1 MSFTEEIERLKAQRS
16 RFIAFAFA
24 GNDVLIELDADGCV
38 CYCAGTVGAVLGRDA
53 GDLRRHPIHDLIAD
67 RDTLIFDELLVRL
80 RRTGRLDRIP
90 LHFQTPRN
98 AERRLIL
105 SAIVLPEAP
114 DSTYLALSPPRG
126 RDAMEP
132 EEDVREAIS
141 VEDFASRLC
150 GKIRNSASDDAQFTL
165 LDLTPD
171 KLAGS
176 LPAEQTEQFMG
187 SVMDYLR
194 AWSVDGD
201 GVGRLKD
208 GSLGLLHDGAL
219 DETEISHKLNEML
232 SVFDPAA
239 KPLDISAATVAVDA
253 EDLSED
259 DLSKALVYT
268 MNSFAKAGADL
279 ELKSLSAGYRKAM
292 DETLGKVTTFR
303 RAVGG
308 ENLTLVF
315 QPIVNIAS
323 WQVHH
328 YEALAR
334 INNGE
339 KLIPP
344 ARLIGFAEEFGVV
357 EEMDMAVMKKV
368 FSILT
373 TNTGIRSGAR
383 LAVNLSGRSVQNNA
397 FVADLF
403 KLMQKHEHL
412 LPRLLFEV
420 TESHEMT
427 DLARANQV
435 IRRLRSMGC
444 SVCID
449 DFGAGAAAFPYL
461 KALEIDFVKIDGSYI
476 RDAFHTRHGRPFL
489 RAISGLCRDLGMQCI
504 GEMVEDAD
512 TMWLLRELGVGFGQ
526 GWFFGKPS
534 LDVSRF
540 SLTGQPGKSSERVVT
555 AG

>member
-1 MSFTEEIERLKAQRS
+1 MTTTEEIERLKAQRS

-24 GNDVLIELDADGCV
+24 GNDVLVELDADAAV
-38 CYCAGTVGAVLGRDA
+38 CYCAGTVGQVLGCDA
-53 GDLRRHPIHDLIAD
+53 KDLRRKPIHDLIAD
-67 RDTLIFDELLVRL
+67 RDILTFDELMVRL

-90 LHFQTPRN
+90 LRFKPPQGD
-98 AERRLIL
+98 ERRLTI
-105 SAIVLPEAP
+105 SAIILPETP
-114 DSTYLALSPPRG
+114 DATYLAISPLRG
-126 RDAMEP
+126 REALEP
-132 EEDVREAIS
+132 EEDLNTAVS
-141 VEDFASRLC
+141 VNDFATRLSE
-150 GKIRNSASDDAQFTL
+150 KIRGGTAEDSQLTL

-171 KLAGS
+171 KLADS
-176 LPAEQTEQFMG
+176 LPAERAEQFMG

-201 GVGRLKD
+201 GVGRLED
-208 GSLGLLHDGAL
+208 GSVGVLHDGAL
-219 DETEISHKLNEML
+219 NGDEISRKLNDML

-239 KPLDISAATVAVDA
+239 KPLDIKAATVAIDA
-253 EDLSED
+253 DGLSEE

-268 MNSFAKAGADL
+268 MNSFAKQGADL
-279 ELKSLSAGYRKAM
+279 ELSSLSAGYKQAM
-292 DETLGKVTTFR
+292 EETLGKVTTFR

-308 ENLTLVF
+308 DNLALVF
-315 QPIVNIAS
+315 QPIVDIAS

-357 EEMDMAVMKKV
+357 EEMDMAVMKRA

-373 TNTGIRSGAR
+373 TNQGIRSGAR
-383 LAVNLSGRSVQNNA
+383 LAVNLSGRSVQSNA
-397 FVADLF
+397 FIADLF
-403 KLMQKHEHL
+403 KMMKANEHL

-435 IRRLRSMGC
+435 IRKFRSMGC
-444 SVCID
+444 AVCID

-461 KALEIDFVKIDGSYI
+461 KALEVDYVKIDGSYI

-489 RAISGLCRDLGMQCI
+489 RAISGLARDLGMQCI

-512 TMWLLRELGVGFGQ
+512 TMWLLRELGIGYGQ
-526 GWFFGKPS
+526 GWFFGKPA
-534 LDVSRF
+534 LDVSKF
-540 SLTGQPGKSSERVVT
+540 SLSGQPGRSSQRVVT